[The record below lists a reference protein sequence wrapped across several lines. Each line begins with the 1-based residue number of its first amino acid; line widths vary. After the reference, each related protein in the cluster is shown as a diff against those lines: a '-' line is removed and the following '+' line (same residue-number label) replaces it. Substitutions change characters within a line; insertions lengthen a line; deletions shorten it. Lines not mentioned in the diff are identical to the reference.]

1 MARYLDDGGSA
12 PVTSAPVT
20 VTPELASALEKI
32 NADVPVI
39 TGQTTQADITLTPY
53 TELTPAERASMTQE
67 EKVAYLEAAR
77 DQADANAA
85 AERAASNPM
94 YDFSN
99 RPDAPQAGND
109 YINYYSW
116 QGDTNSGQWK
126 LYRAPNT
133 PENQAAY
140 GSRSVGG
147 PTQAQPGNPQ
157 GANALVVQPQPVK
170 DKDGNITGWTNP
182 STGTTTTIVTP
193 PVNPPVN
200 PPVVNPPGA
209 NPPVVNPPGVTSTVN
224 TTGLDPATKALID
237 SLQSQIAAL
246 TKATTTA
253 TDKAAADKAAADAIA
268 TSKALQE
275 RQSTI
280 TVLQDRFA
288 KYGLTGLAQKI
299 KDLAIDGATEA
310 TITLQLQETPEYQQR
325 FAANAERVKKGL
337 AVLTPAEYLNVEDS
351 YRQVLR
357 AYGLKQFD
365 TDAYVRQFIANDM
378 SPTEL
383 SNRVVTA
390 VQRVQ
395 NADPAIQ
402 QQLKDYYGVS
412 AADMVGYVL
421 DPEQSFQKIQRQIAA
436 SEIGVAGARQGL
448 EVGVS
453 VADQLA
459 AQGVTQ
465 AEAQKGYS
473 TIADILPTAEKL
485 SGIYGKTMDTYGQSE
500 GEQEVFNSL
509 ASAQRKRQKLTAAEQ
524 AQFSGSSG
532 VAKGAFS
539 TGYLSK
545 QSSAGQF

>member
-1 MARYLDDGGSA
+1 MRYLDDGGSA

-67 EKVAYLEAAR
+67 EKVAYLKAAR
-77 DQADANAA
+77 DQEDANAA
-85 AERAASNPM
+85 AERAATNPM
-94 YDFSN
+94 YDFTN
-99 RPDAPQAGND
+99 RPDAPQSGND

-116 QGDTNSGQWK
+116 IGDTQSGQWK

-133 PENQAAY
+133 PENQATY
-140 GSRSVGG
+140 GPRSVGG
-147 PTQAQPGNPQ
+147 VTQAQPGDPV
-157 GANALVVQPQPVK
+157 GANSLVVQPQPVK
-170 DKDGNITGWTNP
+170 DSNGNITGWSTTGA
-182 STGTTTTIVTP
+182 TGTTSTTSTTSV
-193 PVNPPVN
+193 VNPLN
-200 PPVVNPPGA
+200 PPVNPPGA

-337 AVLTPAEYLNVEDS
+337 SVLTPAEYLNVEDS

-412 AADMVGYVL
+412 TADMVGYVL

-485 SGIYGKTMDTYGQSE
+485 SGIYGKTMDTYGQAE

-524 AQFSGSSG
+524 AQFGGSSG